1 MGAGGTDRRAAAQ
14 RAAVGARERAVL
26 VVVADAGQA
35 QLADG
40 RRGLERVAAEQ
51 ADGHGDVAAR
61 RRAERRG
68 RVVRPRG
75 AALRERVLAH
85 VRGAED
91 GLPLFAGGDAG
102 HAGPDPR
109 ADAAAVDEPRDA
121 HDDVDGF
128 VLRPRSSGLAEEAPS
143 AKRSHHLSWGAE
155 RV

>member
-1 MGAGGTDRRAAAQ
+1 MHIE
-14 RAAVGARERAVL
+14 VGSLSTR
-26 VVVADAGQA
+26 
-35 QLADG
+35 
-40 RRGLERVAAEQ
+40 
-51 ADGHGDVAAR
+51 
-61 RRAERRG
+61 
-68 RVVRPRG
+68 RG

-128 VLRPRSSGLAEEAPS
+128 VLCPRGFGLAEEAAT
-143 AKRSHHLSWGAE
+143 AKGSHHNVE